1 MKLLVRIGIRQLA
14 ATRWNDQVSLLENK
28 ASELYSQTMRE
39 RPPAVLKFKRN
50 GGDVAQTLLPEAQRG
65 FRSGCLQGLMHVV
78 VSAVCVSAPALQ
90 HQQSRLVHVH
100 GTRCNGKA
108 FAIGAAI

>member
-50 GGDVAQTLLPEAQRG
+50 GGDVAQALLPEAQRG
-65 FRSGCLQGLMHVV
+65 FRSGRLQGLMHVV
-78 VSAVCVSAPALQ
+78 VSAVCVSAPSLQ
-90 HQQSRLVHVH
+90 HQ
-100 GTRCNGKA
+100 
-108 FAIGAAI
+108 